1 MNSRIG
7 LFPFTFSLVVYNSFN
22 QLFENSPSLNNN
34 LQWLNS
40 SFNIK
45 KSLEQPL
52 NQLETHQN
60 ATSNTSVNDESINL
74 PECELILN
82 ELVDIVCEE
91 EATLAGIKRQC
102 ELTLN
107 ELVDRVLVE
116 CESAKHI
123 QTNIS
128 ISSSIHKKTGIL

>member
-1 MNSRIG
+1 M
-7 LFPFTFSLVVYNSFN
+7 
-22 QLFENSPSLNNN
+22 
-34 LQWLNS
+34 
-40 SFNIK
+40 
-45 KSLEQPL
+45 EQPL

-60 ATSNTSVNDESINL
+60 VTSNNSINDESINL
-74 PECELILN
+74 SECELILN

-91 EATLAGIKRQC
+91 GATLADIKRQC

-116 CESAKHI
+116 CESAKDI

-128 ISSSIHKKTGIL
+128 ISSSIHRKTGILEKIINLNQRLFIDRTWPKSVENYSVFSDKL